1 MKRWMQLLLLLCFLL
16 AGCQS
21 QASPA
26 QVTQLQ
32 HGTLVTSVEGQVI
45 GQADPAQ
52 GSYLLLTVR
61 NDGQGELLL
70 AVGRD
75 TANGVVVSP
84 GETGSLSH
92 TLGKT
97 SGDYDFRIYAAAP
110 GSPISAA
117 YTLTQSDWQA
127 GGTPQ

>member
-1 MKRWMQLLLLLCFLL
+1 MKRWMRFLLLSCILL

-21 QASPA
+21 QDSPA

-61 NDGQGELLL
+61 NDGQEELLL
-70 AVGRD
+70 TVGRD
-75 TANGVVVSP
+75 TANGMVVPP
-84 GETGSLSH
+84 GETGKLPY
-92 TLGKT
+92 TLGKA
-97 SGDYDFRIYAAAP
+97 SREYDFRLYAAAP
-110 GSPISAA
+110 GGTISAA
-117 YTLTQSDWQA
+117 YTLTQSAWQA
-127 GGTPQ
+127 G